1 MSGLPGNSYAF
12 ATDRNRIGD
21 ATAAIWHQRHE
32 EQHAMKTQTKRT
44 VSRAV
49 GVGLVASGLALGVA
63 ACAGSPAQHKS
74 DNTHSEEGVSVNTQT
89 SDNTTSDN
97 TVSGNTVSGNTAG
110 NTVSGNTA
118 GNTVAGNTAGN
129 TVAGKT
135 TGNTVVGLPDMPSI
149 SIPDLNVPGSTVV
162 GLPGVPSIGLPG
174 GNGPGNTFVWF
185 PGGSVVTGS
194 SFVS

>member
-32 EQHAMKTQTKRT
+32 EQHAMKTPRKRT
-44 VSRAV
+44 VTSRAL
-49 GVGLVASGLALGVA
+49 GAGLVIGGAALSAVLLTG
-63 ACAGSPAQHKS
+63 AQAPQVSANAHLG
-74 DNTHSEEGVSVNTQT
+74 DRLWINTDDVTTVG
-89 SDNTTSDN
+89 TTSANPLPVDGR
-97 TVSGNTVSGNTAG
+97 GNTI
-110 NTVSGNTA
+110 
-118 GNTVAGNTAGN
+118 
-129 TVAGKT
+129 
-135 TGNTVVGLPDMPSI
+135 VGLPGFTIVGLPGPSVA
-149 SIPDLNVPGSTVV
+149 IPNPNAPANTVV